1 MYTIDLRNL
10 LHLPWK
16 KIILLGFFTLGI
28 TVSRAQNLH
37 QADYDA
43 KKIRFGY
50 LLGLTQ
56 TQYKIRY
63 NEFFLLPG
71 NTDYFSITSP
81 TTYAFKMGG
90 VVNVR
95 IDEQWDFRTLPTVGI
110 YSRALQVV
118 QATAT
123 QRFQNDDKAWFELPV
138 YLKYKSN
145 RRGNTRMYFIG
156 GFRYGTE
163 TNAVNFNGRRSQLN
177 QFVIRK
183 SDFALEY
190 GFGFE
195 LFQQYFKL
203 TPEIVFSHGL
213 PNLVQPGIS
222 ANTPLGSIQRLST
235 HGVSFHLIF
244 E

>member
-1 MYTIDLRNL
+1 MYTIDFRNL
-10 LHLPWK
+10 LCLCRK
-16 KIILLGFFTLGI
+16 KIILLVFVIACRMPSQAQTLN
-28 TVSRAQNLH
+28 QP
-37 QADYDA
+37 DYDA
-43 KKIRFGY
+43 KKVRFGY

-56 TQYKIRY
+56 THYKIRY

-81 TTYAFKMGG
+81 TTYALKMGG
-90 VVNVR
+90 VMNVR
-95 IDEQWDFRTLPTVGI
+95 LDEQWDFRFLPTVGI

-118 QATAT
+118 QSTAT

-138 YLKYKSN
+138 YIKYKSN
-145 RRGNTRMYFIG
+145 RRGNTRMYLVSGLRF
-156 GFRYGTE
+156 GTE
-163 TNAVNFNGRRSQLN
+163 TNAVNFNGRRSALN

-183 SDFALEY
+183 SDFAVEY

-195 LFQQYFKL
+195 FFQQYFKL
-203 TPEIVFSHGL
+203 TPEVIFSHGL

-222 ANTPLGSIQRLST
+222 ASTPLGSIQRLST
-235 HGVSFHLIF
+235 NGVSFHLIF